1 MKERA
6 TSAGWI
12 DQKGDTFSCITWF
25 CFVCAWRGDG
35 WLKWSEVKSLSRFRL
50 FATSWTVAY
59 HGGGSLH
66 SSIHGNFQ
74 ARVLE
79 WVAISFSRGSS
90 QPRDQTLVSRI
101 IGRCFTVWA
110 TRKVTRWVIR
120 AVQKSMCLEL
130 LSLSSVSV
138 IKSLCFP
145 WESDS
150 ISWAWFILLCTK
162 KKLSLTSAVS
172 FCSYILW
179 SQWIWERQAIVL
191 AICCVRIS
199 NLRAP
204 LVLLR
209 PYPK

>member
-1 MKERA
+1 M
-6 TSAGWI
+6 
-12 DQKGDTFSCITWF
+12 GDWSE
-25 CFVCAWRGDG
+25 V
-35 WLKWSEVKSLSRFRL
+35 KWSEVAQSFPTLCDLMDCSLPR
-50 FATSWTVAY
+50 
-59 HGGGSLH
+59 

-101 IGRCFTVWA
+101 VGRRFTVWA
-110 TRKVTRWVIR
+110 TRKVIRWVIR

-162 KKLSLTSAVS
+162 KKLSLTSAVFFLFLHS
-172 FCSYILW
+172 VESMDLREAGN
-179 SQWIWERQAIVL
+179 ST
-191 AICCVRIS
+191 S
-199 NLRAP
+199 NLLCPNQQPSCPSRVVETLP
-204 LVLLR
+204 
-209 PYPK
+209 